1 MMSIE
6 ALVDRQ
12 MKRRAL
18 AERAVQYPVETG
30 AKQPMPLQAITI
42 SRQAGSRG
50 RTLAAQIS
58 SELGFEFIDRQI
70 LELLVKNTGARK
82 RLIDSLDERTRSGID
97 LWVEGILTRRYIDRT
112 EYTRRLAEAI
122 TVMAEDGDAVILGRG
137 GNIILGQR
145 GGLHIRIVAPIQS
158 RVDNICRYEGL
169 SPVEARAR
177 VEKLDDERRRFYRDN
192 FDADIDNPWD
202 YHLMIN
208 TARVEFNTAIEIILV
223 AWRRYLAGEGMR

>member
-1 MMSIE
+1 MTSIE

-18 AERAVQYPVETG
+18 AERAGQYPAEAAVT
-30 AKQPMPLQAITI
+30 QPMPLRAITI

-50 RTLAAQIS
+50 RTLAARIAAK
-58 SELGFEFIDRQI
+58 LGFEFVDRQI

-112 EYTRRLAEAI
+112 EYTHRLAEAV

-158 RVDNICRYEGL
+158 RVDNICRYDKL
-169 SPVEARAR
+169 SQVEALAR
-177 VEKLDDERRRFYRDN
+177 VEKLDDERRQFYRDN
-192 FDADIDNPWD
+192 FDADIDNPRD

-208 TARVEFNTAIEIILV
+208 TGRVEFKTAQEIILT
-223 AWRRYLAGEGMR
+223 AWQRYLAGEQGR